1 MKLQAL
7 LKKYSNQLTGLSALL
22 ILIAYSGKYL
32 LNSYFLWAFALLLA
46 TFIGLVPIAF
56 QAVQALKFKQVSIE
70 LLVSIA
76 VIAALFIQEY
86 EESAIVTF
94 LFAFGAFL
102 EKKTLEKTR
111 SSIKSLTEIAP
122 STALRI
128 SGEVIDIDDVK
139 INDELLV
146 KTGAQIP
153 VDGSIYEGAG
163 FVNESSI
170 SGESAEIKK
179 GVGDK
184 VFAGTLLE
192 NGSLLIQAEKV
203 GEDTT
208 FGKII
213 ELVEEAQDTKSS
225 AEKFIDRFAKYYT
238 PSVLVLSFLIFIVS
252 QDIKLAITL
261 LVLGCPG
268 ALVIGPPVSNV
279 AGIGNG
285 AKKGILIKGG
295 NIMTNFS
302 QTDLLLFDK
311 TGTLTK
317 GKTQVSIT
325 KNYGASTELINQVAM
340 LESQSDHPLAKAI
353 IDEIGEFTKV
363 PLQNIE
369 VIKGQGISADHLLIG
384 NEKLLENHQIFLN
397 AQQKNDLMKLQKH
410 GLSTV
415 LIADDKVRLLYGI
428 TDEIRPNVKE
438 TLTRLKKQGIKELI
452 MLTGDN
458 ESTAQSIAQQVGIS
472 QVYANLLPEDK
483 AKIVQDYKLAGKKVA
498 FIGDGINDSPS
509 IALADVGIA
518 MSSGTDIAIETS
530 DIVLMSS
537 NFDNLSYAHSLAK
550 STRKNMR
557 QNILIALFVVIFLL
571 SGLILGNSSGF
582 IGQYVNMATG
592 MFVHEASILLVILNA
607 MRLIPHKKKYYPKI
621 SLSQMT
627 KNKVIIKE
635 NLSGK
640 ISTQIR
646 RIK

>member
-1 MKLQAL
+1 MKLQSL

-111 SSIKSLTEIAP
+111 SSIKSLTEITP

-353 IDEIGEFTKV
+353 IDKIGEFTKV

-428 TDEIRPNVKE
+428 TDKIRPNVKE

-607 MRLIPHKKKYYPKI
+607 MRLIPHKKI
-621 SLSQMT
+621 LS
-627 KNKVIIKE
+627 KNFTVA
-635 NLSGK
+635 ND
-640 ISTQIR
+640 
-646 RIK
+646 

>member
-111 SSIKSLTEIAP
+111 SSIKSLTEITP

-428 TDEIRPNVKE
+428 TDKIRPNVKE

-557 QNILIALFVVIFLL
+557 QNILIVLFVVIFLL

-607 MRLIPHKKKYYPKI
+607 MRLIPHKKI
-621 SLSQMT
+621 LS
-627 KNKVIIKE
+627 KNFTVA
-635 NLSGK
+635 ND
-640 ISTQIR
+640 
-646 RIK
+646 

>member
-111 SSIKSLTEIAP
+111 SSIKSLTEITP

-340 LESQSDHPLAKAI
+340 LESQSNHPLAKAI

-438 TLTRLKKQGIKELI
+438 TLTRLEKQGIKELI

-607 MRLIPHKKKYYPKI
+607 MRLIPHKKI
-621 SLSQMT
+621 LS
-627 KNKVIIKE
+627 KNFTVA
-635 NLSGK
+635 ND
-640 ISTQIR
+640 
-646 RIK
+646 

>member
-192 NGSLLIQAEKV
+192 NGTLLIQAEKV

-607 MRLIPHKKKYYPKI
+607 MRLIPHKKI
-621 SLSQMT
+621 LS
-627 KNKVIIKE
+627 KNFPVA
-635 NLSGK
+635 ND
-640 ISTQIR
+640 
-646 RIK
+646 

>member
-363 PLQNIE
+363 LLQNIE

-428 TDEIRPNVKE
+428 TDEIRPNVKA

-607 MRLIPHKKKYYPKI
+607 MRLIPHKKI
-621 SLSQMT
+621 LS
-627 KNKVIIKE
+627 KNFPVA
-635 NLSGK
+635 ND
-640 ISTQIR
+640 
-646 RIK
+646 

>member
-102 EKKTLEKTR
+102 EKKTLEKTC
-111 SSIKSLTEIAP
+111 SSIKSLTEITP

-252 QDIKLAITL
+252 QNIKLAITL

-458 ESTAQSIAQQVGIS
+458 ESTAQSIVQQVGIS

-607 MRLIPHKKKYYPKI
+607 MRLIPHKKI
-621 SLSQMT
+621 LS
-627 KNKVIIKE
+627 KNFTVA
-635 NLSGK
+635 ND
-640 ISTQIR
+640 
-646 RIK
+646 

>member
-111 SSIKSLTEIAP
+111 SSIKSLTEITP

-192 NGSLLIQAEKV
+192 NGSLLIQAEKA

-428 TDEIRPNVKE
+428 TDKIRPNVKE

-607 MRLIPHKKKYYPKI
+607 MRLIPHKKI
-621 SLSQMT
+621 LS
-627 KNKVIIKE
+627 KNFTVA
-635 NLSGK
+635 ND
-640 ISTQIR
+640 
-646 RIK
+646 

>member
-111 SSIKSLTEIAP
+111 SSIKSLTEITP

-340 LESQSDHPLAKAI
+340 IESQSDHPLAKAI

-428 TDEIRPNVKE
+428 TDKIRPNVKE

-607 MRLIPHKKKYYPKI
+607 MRLIPHKKI
-621 SLSQMT
+621 LS
-627 KNKVIIKE
+627 KNFTVA
-635 NLSGK
+635 ND
-640 ISTQIR
+640 
-646 RIK
+646 

>member
-111 SSIKSLTEIAP
+111 SSIKSLTEITP

-530 DIVLMSS
+530 DVVLMSS

-607 MRLIPHKKKYYPKI
+607 MRLIPHKKI
-621 SLSQMT
+621 LS
-627 KNKVIIKE
+627 KNFTVA
-635 NLSGK
+635 ND
-640 ISTQIR
+640 
-646 RIK
+646 

>member
-7 LKKYSNQLTGLSALL
+7 LKKYSNQLTSLSALL

-128 SGEVIDIDDVK
+128 SGEVVDIDDVK

-238 PSVLVLSFLIFIVS
+238 PSVLVLSFLIFIIS

-295 NIMTNFS
+295 NIITNFS

-607 MRLIPHKKKYYPKI
+607 MRLIPHKKI
-621 SLSQMT
+621 LS
-627 KNKVIIKE
+627 KNFTVA
-635 NLSGK
+635 ND
-640 ISTQIR
+640 
-646 RIK
+646 

>member
-111 SSIKSLTEIAP
+111 SSIKSLTEITP

-369 VIKGQGISADHLLIG
+369 VIKG
-384 NEKLLENHQIFLN
+384 
-397 AQQKNDLMKLQKH
+397 
-410 GLSTV
+410 
-415 LIADDKVRLLYGI
+415 
-428 TDEIRPNVKE
+428 
-438 TLTRLKKQGIKELI
+438 
-452 MLTGDN
+452 
-458 ESTAQSIAQQVGIS
+458 
-472 QVYANLLPEDK
+472 
-483 AKIVQDYKLAGKKVA
+483 
-498 FIGDGINDSPS
+498 
-509 IALADVGIA
+509 
-518 MSSGTDIAIETS
+518 
-530 DIVLMSS
+530 
-537 NFDNLSYAHSLAK
+537 
-550 STRKNMR
+550 
-557 QNILIALFVVIFLL
+557 
-571 SGLILGNSSGF
+571 
-582 IGQYVNMATG
+582 
-592 MFVHEASILLVILNA
+592 
-607 MRLIPHKKKYYPKI
+607 
-621 SLSQMT
+621 
-627 KNKVIIKE
+627 
-635 NLSGK
+635 
-640 ISTQIR
+640 
-646 RIK
+646 

>member
-111 SSIKSLTEIAP
+111 SSIKSLTEITP

-582 IGQYVNMATG
+582 IEQYVNMATG

-607 MRLIPHKKKYYPKI
+607 MRLIPHKKI
-621 SLSQMT
+621 LS
-627 KNKVIIKE
+627 KNFTVA
-635 NLSGK
+635 ND
-640 ISTQIR
+640 
-646 RIK
+646 

>member
-363 PLQNIE
+363 LLQNIE

-472 QVYANLLPEDK
+472 HVYANLLPEDK

-607 MRLIPHKKKYYPKI
+607 MRLIPHKKI
-621 SLSQMT
+621 LS
-627 KNKVIIKE
+627 KNFPVA
-635 NLSGK
+635 ND
-640 ISTQIR
+640 
-646 RIK
+646 

>member
-46 TFIGLVPIAF
+46 TFIGLVSIAF

-111 SSIKSLTEIAP
+111 SSIKSLTEITP

-428 TDEIRPNVKE
+428 TDKIRPNVKE

-582 IGQYVNMATG
+582 IGQYVNMATR

-607 MRLIPHKKKYYPKI
+607 MRLIPHKKI
-621 SLSQMT
+621 LS
-627 KNKVIIKE
+627 KNFTVA
-635 NLSGK
+635 ND
-640 ISTQIR
+640 
-646 RIK
+646 

>member
-111 SSIKSLTEIAP
+111 SSIKSLTEITP

-325 KNYGASTELINQVAM
+325 KNYDASTELINQVAM

-428 TDEIRPNVKE
+428 TDKIRPNVKE

-607 MRLIPHKKKYYPKI
+607 MRLIPHKKI
-621 SLSQMT
+621 LS
-627 KNKVIIKE
+627 KNFTVA
-635 NLSGK
+635 ND
-640 ISTQIR
+640 
-646 RIK
+646 

>member
-111 SSIKSLTEIAP
+111 SSIKSSTEITP

-285 AKKGILIKGG
+285 AKKGFLIKGG

-428 TDEIRPNVKE
+428 TDKIRPNVKE

-607 MRLIPHKKKYYPKI
+607 MRLIPHKKI
-621 SLSQMT
+621 LS
-627 KNKVIIKE
+627 KNFTVA
-635 NLSGK
+635 ND
-640 ISTQIR
+640 
-646 RIK
+646 

>member
-111 SSIKSLTEIAP
+111 SSIKSLTEITP

-428 TDEIRPNVKE
+428 TDKIRPNVKE

-571 SGLILGNSSGF
+571 SGLILGYSSGF

-607 MRLIPHKKKYYPKI
+607 MRLIPHKKI
-621 SLSQMT
+621 LS
-627 KNKVIIKE
+627 KNFTVA
-635 NLSGK
+635 ND
-640 ISTQIR
+640 
-646 RIK
+646 

>member
-111 SSIKSLTEIAP
+111 SSIKSLTEITP

-317 GKTQVSIT
+317 GKTHVSIT

-607 MRLIPHKKKYYPKI
+607 MRLIPHKKI
-621 SLSQMT
+621 LS
-627 KNKVIIKE
+627 KNFTVT
-635 NLSGK
+635 ND
-640 ISTQIR
+640 
-646 RIK
+646 

>member
-111 SSIKSLTEIAP
+111 SSIKSLTEITP

-252 QDIKLAITL
+252 QDIKLTITL

-607 MRLIPHKKKYYPKI
+607 MRLIPHKKI
-621 SLSQMT
+621 LS
-627 KNKVIIKE
+627 KNFTVA
-635 NLSGK
+635 ND
-640 ISTQIR
+640 
-646 RIK
+646 

>member
-192 NGSLLIQAEKV
+192 NGTLLIQAEKV

-607 MRLIPHKKKYYPKI
+607 MRLIPHKKI
-621 SLSQMT
+621 LS
-627 KNKVIIKE
+627 KNFTVA
-635 NLSGK
+635 ND
-640 ISTQIR
+640 
-646 RIK
+646 

>member
-128 SGEVIDIDDVK
+128 SGEVIDIDAVK

-302 QTDLLLFDK
+302 QTDLLLFYK

-607 MRLIPHKKKYYPKI
+607 MRLIPHKKI
-621 SLSQMT
+621 LS
-627 KNKVIIKE
+627 KNFTVA
-635 NLSGK
+635 ND
-640 ISTQIR
+640 
-646 RIK
+646 

>member
-56 QAVQALKFKQVSIE
+56 QALQALKFKQVSIE

-111 SSIKSLTEIAP
+111 SSIKSLTEITP

-607 MRLIPHKKKYYPKI
+607 MRLIPHKKI
-621 SLSQMT
+621 LS
-627 KNKVIIKE
+627 KNFTVA
-635 NLSGK
+635 ND
-640 ISTQIR
+640 
-646 RIK
+646 

>member
-111 SSIKSLTEIAP
+111 SSIKSLTEITP

-184 VFAGTLLE
+184 VYAGTLLE

-607 MRLIPHKKKYYPKI
+607 MRLIPHKKI
-621 SLSQMT
+621 LS
-627 KNKVIIKE
+627 KNFTVA
-635 NLSGK
+635 ND
-640 ISTQIR
+640 
-646 RIK
+646 

>member
-213 ELVEEAQDTKSS
+213 ELVEETQDTKSS

-428 TDEIRPNVKE
+428 TDKIRPNVKE

-607 MRLIPHKKKYYPKI
+607 MRLIPHKKI
-621 SLSQMT
+621 LS
-627 KNKVIIKE
+627 KNFTVA
-635 NLSGK
+635 ND
-640 ISTQIR
+640 
-646 RIK
+646 

>member
-111 SSIKSLTEIAP
+111 SSIKSLTEITP

-170 SGESAEIKK
+170 SGESSEIKK

-428 TDEIRPNVKE
+428 TDKIRPNVKE

-518 MSSGTDIAIETS
+518 MSSETDIAIETS

-607 MRLIPHKKKYYPKI
+607 MRLIPHKKI
-621 SLSQMT
+621 LS
-627 KNKVIIKE
+627 KNFTVA
-635 NLSGK
+635 ND
-640 ISTQIR
+640 
-646 RIK
+646 

>member
-1 MKLQAL
+1 MHETSSFT
-7 LKKYSNQLTGLSALL
+7 KKYSNQLTGLSALL

-32 LNSYFLWAFALLLA
+32 LNSYFLWVFALLLA

-111 SSIKSLTEIAP
+111 SSIKSLTEITP

-607 MRLIPHKKKYYPKI
+607 MRLIPHKKI
-621 SLSQMT
+621 LS
-627 KNKVIIKE
+627 KNFTVA
-635 NLSGK
+635 ND
-640 ISTQIR
+640 
-646 RIK
+646 

>member
-111 SSIKSLTEIAP
+111 SSIKSLTEITP

-252 QDIKLAITL
+252 QDIKLVITL

-438 TLTRLKKQGIKELI
+438 TLTRLEKQGIKELI

-607 MRLIPHKKKYYPKI
+607 MRLIPHKKI
-621 SLSQMT
+621 LS
-627 KNKVIIKE
+627 KNFTVA
-635 NLSGK
+635 ND
-640 ISTQIR
+640 
-646 RIK
+646 

>member
-46 TFIGLVPIAF
+46 TFIGLVSIAF

-111 SSIKSLTEIAP
+111 SSIKSLTEITP

-225 AEKFIDRFAKYYT
+225 AEKFIYRFAKYYT

-428 TDEIRPNVKE
+428 TDKIRPNVKE

-607 MRLIPHKKKYYPKI
+607 MRLIPNKKI
-621 SLSQMT
+621 LS
-627 KNKVIIKE
+627 KNFTVA
-635 NLSGK
+635 ND
-640 ISTQIR
+640 
-646 RIK
+646 